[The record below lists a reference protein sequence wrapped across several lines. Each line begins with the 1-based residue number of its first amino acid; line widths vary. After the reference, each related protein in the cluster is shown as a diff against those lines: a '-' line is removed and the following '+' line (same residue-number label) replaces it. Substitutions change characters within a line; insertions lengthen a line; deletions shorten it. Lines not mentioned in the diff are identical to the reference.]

1 MKKIT
6 VVLTDDHMLVRQG
19 LKALLKAEPDME
31 VIGEA
36 ENGKEAVQMVKKL
49 SPDVVVMDLAMPQM
63 NGMDAT
69 KQILKSCPGTRILV
83 LTSYND
89 EQCVDKLLEAGA
101 CGYLIKQTA
110 AEELPRAIR
119 EVRRGNS
126 FFSPE
131 IAKRLRDQ
139 GRAAFNNGQRGDKPE
154 LTERE
159 VEVLEHIAAGM
170 SNQEIADKLG
180 ISIKTVEKHR
190 QQVMNKLNIHETAGL
205 TRYAISNGYFKVKL
219 PAAVQEAAA

>member
-6 VVLTDDHMLVRQG
+6 VVLADDHMLVRQG

-49 SPDVVVMDLAMPQM
+49 SPEIVVMDLAMPQL

-69 KQILKSCPGTRILV
+69 RQILKNNPGTRILV
-83 LTSYND
+83 LTSYKD

-101 CGYLIKQTA
+101 CGYLTKQTA

-131 IAKRLRDQ
+131 IARRLRDQ
-139 GRAAFNNGQRGDKPE
+139 GRAAFNNGQRGDKLE

-219 PAAVQEAAA
+219 PAAAQETAV